1 MSPEQ
6 DGNTTMDIEYK
17 IKFSVPQGYDPSVLF
32 KNLPSPIQNG
42 QMMEIYNYKVEP
54 DGFYFVDHLANPGVA
69 SLALRRF
76 IDEALRFSDS
86 VQISE
91 L

>member
-1 MSPEQ
+1 MS
-6 DGNTTMDIEYK
+6 IEYK
-17 IKFSVPQGYDPSVLF
+17 IKFTVPEGYDPAVLF
-32 KNLPSPIQNG
+32 RKLPGPIQKG

-54 DGFYFVDHLANPGVA
+54 HGFHFVDHLVNPGVA